1 MQRNLNDNT
10 DINTWAASTSGP
22 GEGARSRGGRR
33 HVIAAVAAGVLAAF
47 GTGIVGTAHAQGAA
61 DKWPTRQIRM
71 IVGYPAGSSPDMQA
85 RLLAEPLAQA
95 LGQPVVVENKPGA
108 SGNIGTDQI
117 SKADDGHTIGV
128 VGNGPLT
135 SSKFL
140 YERLPY
146 DPLKDLA
153 PLALIGSTPLA
164 WVAPAE
170 LVKGTGAEFIVQM
183 KAQGEKTAYGS
194 TGAGSGGHLG
204 MELIKQEVGLQAL
217 HVPFAGGPQII
228 TGMLG
233 GQLHM
238 TLLPVST
245 VQPLL
250 QSGKL
255 KAIAVTSQERSPLA
269 PDIPSLAEVG
279 VKGVSIE
286 VWNAVMAPSRMPAA
300 HQARLAA
307 ELDKILHSPEIQKK
321 LFSQGWRVGDSSP
334 AALRSRMASDTSL
347 YQGIITKQKIRLE

>member
-1 MQRNLNDNT
+1 MKQPTPSSRPLLSRRFALAT
-10 DINTWAASTSGP
+10 GLLTALGASALLP
-22 GEGARSRGGRR
+22 
-33 HVIAAVAAGVLAAF
+33 
-47 GTGIVGTAHAQGAA
+47 AHAQDA
-61 DKWPTRQIRM
+61 WPTRPIRM
-71 IVGYPAGSSPDMQA
+71 VVGYPAGSSPDMQA
-85 RLLAEPLAQA
+85 RLLAEPLSAA

-108 SGNIGTDQI
+108 SGNIGTDMI

-146 DPLKDLA
+146 DPIKDLA
-153 PLALIGSTPLA
+153 PLALIGSTPLT

-170 LVKGTGAEFIVQM
+170 LVKGSGADFIRAQ
-183 KAQGEKTAYGS
+183 KAAGDKVAYGS

-228 TGMLG
+228 NGMLG

-238 TLLPVST
+238 TLLPIST
-245 VQPLL
+245 VMPLM

-269 PDIPSLAEVG
+269 PEIPSLAEVG
-279 VKGVSIE
+279 VKSVTIE
-286 VWNAVMAPSRMPAA
+286 VWNAVMAPARMPAA
-300 HQARLAA
+300 HQTRVAQ
-307 ELDKILHSPEIQKK
+307 ELDKILRSPDMQKK
-321 LFSQGWRVGDSSP
+321 LAAQGWRAGDGNRD
-334 AALRSRMASDTSL
+334 ALRKRIASDTAL
-347 YQGIITKQKIRLE
+347 YQGIITTQKIRLE